1 MLSWIL
7 YLFRFAFCFKP
18 RFKGVRDDLMIQ
30 GMGPINKTEAG
41 TDEKNKTENT
51 YHFFQASEN
60 GSASDATRFCG
71 NRDIV
76 PGLQYRYCTMRTGI
90 GSRSILYVRAYPY
103 TPGTYRRT
111 SIYTQ
116 RIYFESFSPD
126 VNQ

>member
-7 YLFRFAFCFKP
+7 YLFRFALCFKP
-18 RFKGVRDDLMIQ
+18 RFKGVRDDLIIQ
-30 GMGPINKTEAG
+30 GMGPSNKTEAG

-71 NRDIV
+71 NRDTV
-76 PGLQYRYCTMRTGI
+76 PGLPYRYCTMRTGI
-90 GSRSILYVRAYPY
+90 GSRSILATYAR
-103 TPGTYRRT
+103 TRTYRRT

-116 RIYFESFSPD
+116 NLLRIFLT
-126 VNQ
+126 

>member
-18 RFKGVRDDLMIQ
+18 RFKGVRDDLINQ

-76 PGLQYRYCTMRTGI
+76 PGLQYRYDAHRNRFSFHPVRT
-90 GSRSILYVRAYPY
+90 RVPVY
-103 TPGTYRRT
+103 TRYLPTY
-111 SIYTQ
+111 
-116 RIYFESFSPD
+116 
-126 VNQ
+126 

>member
-7 YLFRFAFCFKP
+7 YLFRFALCFKP
-18 RFKGVRDDLMIQ
+18 RFKGVRDDLIIQ

-41 TDEKNKTENT
+41 TDEKKKTENT

-71 NRDIV
+71 NRGTI
-76 PGLQYRYCTMRTGI
+76 PGLQYRYTVRCAPESVLVPSCTYART
-90 GSRSILYVRAYPY
+90 R
-103 TPGTYRRT
+103 TYRRT

-116 RIYFESFSPD
+116 NLLRIFLT
-126 VNQ
+126 